1 MIGLRWLTMMAI
13 ELDWE
18 LVGGRADVER
28 TSCAWSG
35 GRLPW
40 LGDRSIDGVELEC
53 RSRSRQQLSL
63 SDGECSIVIDSMM
76 MMMTTGSISRGTN
89 STVLFASFVWSS
101 IQSSLSLS
109 LSLSLS
115 RISLDCLSM
124 CLLDSLPWLCT
135 RSYAQFSWHFYI

>member
-1 MIGLRWLTMMAI
+1 MGLRWLTMMAL

-18 LVGGRADVER
+18 IGWGRADVER

-40 LGDRSIDGVELEC
+40 LGDRSIDSVELEC

-76 MMMTTGSISRGTN
+76 TTTGSISRRTNGTL
-89 STVLFASFVWSS
+89 LFCLLVCLCRSAMGVSSLTIEHFLSADASRNISRYD
-101 IQSSLSLS
+101 SLSLS
-109 LSLSLS
+109 LSLSLNV
-115 RISLDCLSM
+115 
-124 CLLDSLPWLCT
+124 P
-135 RSYAQFSWHFYI
+135 